1 MKATK
6 LPSGNWRVQ
15 IQKNGKRYSFTA
27 RRKSDAIDNAE
38 DFLKRKADVTETPL
52 GDAIDEYIDLKSNVL
67 SPSTV
72 RGYKKV
78 RRNNFQE
85 LMPVP
90 VRELDSETI
99 QRAINRMSADH
110 SPKSVT
116 NAYGLLTA
124 TLKIYAP
131 KMLLNVTLPS
141 ERPKEYNVPTK
152 DEVNRLIDAASENM
166 KTAIMLAAFCSLRRS
181 EIIALKSDDIEGD
194 VIHVRAAVVQ
204 DKDGKMVTKSTKT
217 FNGDRYIPIPQIVQN
232 QINGKVGKIC
242 PISLSTITKEFCR
255 IRKKAGVDCRFH
267 DLRHYYASALHAI
280 GVPDQYIM
288 KYGGWKNPAMLHS
301 VYRNTLSDYE
311 EINAKKVT
319 DYFDEINEDQN
330 DKTNDLKNVKQ
341 EAEI

>member
-1 MKATK
+1 M
-6 LPSGNWRVQ
+6 
-15 IQKNGKRYSFTA
+15 QKDGKRYSFTHKKKTTA
-27 RRKSDAIDNAE
+27 KKMAE
-38 DFLKRKADVTETPL
+38 DFLERKADITATPL
-52 GDAIDEYIDLKSNVL
+52 GIAIDEYIDLKSNVL

-72 RGYKKV
+72 RGYRKV

-110 SPKSVT
+110 SPKSVA

-124 TLKIYAP
+124 TLKMYAP
-131 KMLLNVTLPS
+131 KILLNVTLPS

-181 EIIALKSDDIEGD
+181 EIVALESEDIIGD
-194 VIHVRAAVVQ
+194 TIHVSRAAVQ
-204 DKDGKMVTKSTKT
+204 GADGEITIKSTKT
-217 FNGDRYIPIPQIVQN
+217 YNGDRYVPIPKIIQN
-232 QINGKVGKIC
+232 HINGKQGRIC
-242 PISLSTITKEFCR
+242 PIALSTITKEFRR
-255 IRKKAGVDCRFH
+255 IRKFAGVDCRFH
-267 DLRHYYASALHAI
+267 DLRHYYASSLHAI

-288 KYGGWKNPAMLHS
+288 KYGGWKNPAMLHQ

-311 EINAKKVT
+311 EINARKAT
-319 DYFDEINEDQN
+319 AYFD
-330 DKTNDLKNVKQ
+330 KTSHEMHTDTR
-341 EAEI
+341 